1 MNLYYYAGDGQNFG
15 DVLSPYLVS
24 KIRAKI
30 NKPTVM
36 IGSILHLS
44 YPKPVIVWGP
54 GLIQEGIKIPDA
66 KKIKKI
72 YAVRGPK
79 TRKLLLDQGIE
90 CPEVYGDP
98 ALILPYLVPK
108 SKRQNS
114 KKAVGILPHWIDLD
128 EIKNQHF
135 SYDQNEIDLK
145 IIDIRSGIEEVIHQT
160 TTCDVVITSSL
171 HGLILG
177 ESYNIPTAFTQISK
191 KLRGGTFKFEDY
203 FESTG
208 RSLKMLDWKDASK
221 RGLDN
226 AIEFAEN
233 SEIPDIDIKKLVDA
247 FPFVIENKEFLN
259 LVNKNPT
266 LRSLHDSWEKQ

>member
-15 DVLSPYLVS
+15 DVLSPYLVN
-24 KIRAKI
+24 KISAKI
-30 NKPTVM
+30 DKPVVM

-44 YPKPVIVWGP
+44 YPKPIIVWGP
-54 GLIQEGIKIPDA
+54 GFIQEGIKVPEV
-66 KKIKKI
+66 KKLKKI

-79 TRKLLLDQGIE
+79 TRKLLLEQGIE

-108 SKRQNS
+108 SKNQTT
-114 KKAVGILPHWIDLD
+114 KKVVGILPHWIDLD
-128 EIKNQHF
+128 EIKNQNF
-135 SYDQNEIDLK
+135 SYDQNKIDLK

-160 TTCDVVITSSL
+160 TVCDIVITSSL

-208 RSLKMLDWKDASK
+208 RSLKIIDWKDASK
-221 RGLDN
+221 RDLGN
-226 AIEFAEN
+226 AIEFAEGTKTP
-233 SEIPDIDIKKLVDA
+233 EIDIKKLVDA
-247 FPFVIENKEFLN
+247 FPFNIENKEFLN

-266 LRSLHDSWEKQ
+266 LKNLHDSWEKQ